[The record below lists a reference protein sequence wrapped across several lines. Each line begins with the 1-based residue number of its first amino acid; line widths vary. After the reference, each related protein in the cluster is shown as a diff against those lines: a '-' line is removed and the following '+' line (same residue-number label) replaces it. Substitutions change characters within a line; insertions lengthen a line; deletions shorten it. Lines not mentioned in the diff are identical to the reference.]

1 MLNPKSKRNSSS
13 GRNSRFAEDDAPRE
27 DSIWSGLHSI
37 SPPLGDAVPDAP
49 KVRILRTTDPKPTAP
64 KLQDFFPRES
74 RPIDRVL
81 TFWDPSSTWPQN
93 ALSDLCGEGVG
104 AKGSTRL
111 AQADSDQTFALIH
124 HTAIES
130 AEGLL
135 YAVLHVEASPLD
147 AASADVALM
156 LLERS
161 DHAVVLTGGSAEH
174 RELPRKMQEFCRQA
188 AWRGPTLQFISP
200 QDKPSRADR
209 LRKITWPRS
218 LRVQVVE
225 MLTDTT
231 PGWLTRMLDRL
242 LDDVEFP
249 GLVRPAASQGSAAQ
263 SMPAALSID
272 PVDQLPLPG
281 PWSDEAR
288 AALPPRPAQASA
300 RATVSVAELASGCL
314 GVALLDVPSQAL
326 LAHGG
331 DAALLKVGVEG
342 ALRRLGS
349 ASNMADETDPAEA
362 LAWHSPTVQY
372 LSMAVPKQTGLYL
385 LGVFDRAACELAQA
399 RWQFTVALNEL
410 A

>member
-13 GRNSRFAEDDAPRE
+13 GRASRFAEDDASRE

-37 SPPLGDAVPDAP
+37 SPPLNDVVADAP
-49 KVRILRTTDPKPTAP
+49 KVRILRTSDAKPTAP
-64 KLQDFFPRES
+64 KLQDLFPRDT

-93 ALSDLCGEGVG
+93 ALLDLSGEGVTPLG
-104 AKGSTRL
+104 ATRL
-111 AQADSDQTFALIH
+111 AKADDDRTFALIH
-124 HTAIES
+124 HMAVDAADGVRYAI
-130 AEGLL
+130 
-135 YAVLHVEASPLD
+135 LHVEASPLD
-147 AASADVALM
+147 SASADVALM

-188 AWRGPTLQFISP
+188 TWRGPTLQFISP

-225 MLTDTT
+225 MLPDTT
-231 PGWLTRMLDRL
+231 PGWLPRMLDRL

-249 GLVRPAASQGSAAQ
+249 GLVRPAAPQEASRATIQ
-263 SMPAALSID
+263 PADTD
-272 PVDQLPLPG
+272 PDDALPLPA
-281 PWSDEAR
+281 PWSGEALASLPER
-288 AALPPRPAQASA
+288 PSEAAA
-300 RATVSVAELASGCL
+300 RGVVSVAKLAQGCL
-314 GVALLDVPSQAL
+314 GSALLDAASHGMLARSGDTSL
-326 LAHGG
+326 LIGG
-331 DAALLKVGVEG
+331 VDG
-342 ALRRLGS
+342 ALRRTVNVADDSDAIEGVSWYS
-349 ASNMADETDPAEA
+349 AA
-362 LAWHSPTVQY
+362 LQY
-372 LSMAVPKQTGLYL
+372 LAMPVPKQPGLWL
-385 LGVFDRAACELAQA
+385 LGVFDRPTCELPQA